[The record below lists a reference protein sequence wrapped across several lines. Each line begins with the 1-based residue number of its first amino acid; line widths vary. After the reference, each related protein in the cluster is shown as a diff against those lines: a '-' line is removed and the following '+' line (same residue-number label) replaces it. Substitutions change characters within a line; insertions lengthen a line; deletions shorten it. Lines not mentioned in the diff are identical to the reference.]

1 MNKGLLKL
9 KDMVQ
14 IFIIVAVLIV
24 LAFIVVDGRGRLE
37 RSNAMLAQ
45 EQANLASELAEL
57 DRTQQEH
64 QYINSDAFFERV
76 LRRGGMVSPDQIV
89 FVIEYADRY

>member
-1 MNKGLLKL
+1 MNKGLMKL
-9 KDMVQ
+9 KDMAQ

-37 RSNAMLAQ
+37 RSNSMLAQ
-45 EQANLASELAEL
+45 EQSNLANELVEL
-57 DRTQQEH
+57 DRVQQEH

-76 LRRGGMVSPDQIV
+76 LRRNGMVGPDQIV
-89 FVIEYADRY
+89 YVIVYTSAP